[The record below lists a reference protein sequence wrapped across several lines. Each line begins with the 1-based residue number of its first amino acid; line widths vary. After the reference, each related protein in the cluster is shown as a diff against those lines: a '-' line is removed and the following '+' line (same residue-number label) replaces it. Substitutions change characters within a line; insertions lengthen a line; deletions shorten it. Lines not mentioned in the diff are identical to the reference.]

1 MMQKCPI
8 CQKEYK
14 MRKIVEE
21 IIKDFPEKKDKW
33 IEMECPNSNMHFKI
47 LRDRE
52 IANIPKETK
61 QKVLD
66 LIHEGKTVGD
76 VCKILNLETMI
87 VAEIIIQNIG
97 TVSYLKTEVE
107 A

>member
-1 MMQKCPI
+1 MIRKCPI

-14 MRKIVEE
+14 MEKIVED
-21 IIKDFPEKKDKW
+21 IIKDFPEKKNKW
-33 IEMECPNSNMHFKI
+33 IAMKCPNNSMHFKI

-52 IANIPKETK
+52 IAKLPKETK

-66 LIHEGKTVGD
+66 LMHEGKTVGD
-76 VCKILNLETMI
+76 VGKILNLDTMI
-87 VAEIIIQNIG
+87 VAHIIIQNTG

-107 A
+107 